1 MSGADSLV
9 GETIS
14 HYRIIEKLGGGGMGV
29 VYKAEDTRLHRFVA
43 LKFLPDDVASN
54 PQALA
59 RFRHEAQA
67 ASALNHPGICT
78 IYDIGEQDGRS
89 FIAMEFIDGETLRSH
104 IHGKALTLE
113 EILKL
118 GIQIAEALDAAHTGG
133 IIHRDVKPANIF
145 VTKRG
150 QAKVLDFGLAKLV
163 PKGLASSNADFG
175 GESPD
180 FNSMVGIISGTPSYM
195 SPEQIRGDD
204 LDPRTDIFSL
214 GLVLYEMATGRK
226 AFGVGTGGTIIE
238 AVLTRPPVSPR
249 SINLDIPPILETII
263 DKALHKDRGQRF
275 QSAADMHADLQRL
288 KRDTESVQAGT
299 AESVRYQHA
308 SEVRADL
315 KRLKRD
321 TTSGKTATVDAVA
334 PVASGKFR
342 WLGVLAAG
350 IVILAI
356 AATFVWLRLPQ
367 TPPRVLATT
376 QLTKDG
382 VPKYGVLT
390 DGSRLYIGESKG
402 PSQFLV
408 QAAVTG
414 GETSLIPTP
423 FPAVW
428 LLDISPD
435 HSQLLVENMH
445 GFEAAEFWALPLPS
459 GPPRRIA
466 DVTGDDGKWSPDGRK
481 LVFAKGDTVYIAKAD
496 GTDAHEL
503 SIGITKG
510 NGAAYFRFS
519 PDSTRI
525 RFTFENER
533 EQSLSIWE
541 VRADGTNLHPLLPG
555 LKNRPSECCG
565 TWSPDGR
572 YFLFLI
578 NDNPLLEG
586 GNIWAL
592 QESNSAFRKYSS
604 RLFQLTA
611 GPTLFGA
618 MTWSPDGKKVFA
630 RGLQNRGELIRYD
643 RQRRA
648 FVPFLSGI
656 WATDLRFSRDGQW
669 VAYVSYPEGTLWR
682 SRVDGSDRLQL
693 TNSPVFAAQP
703 RWSPDGTQIAFMNI
717 QAGRPW
723 KIWIISAQGGAA
735 QEMLAENLPQV
746 DPGWSPDGKQM
757 VFSRWI
763 TNEQSIQLLDLDSK
777 KMSIIPGSQGL
788 YSPRWS
794 PDGRYIAALTT
805 VQTKIVIFD
814 FKSQTWSDW
823 VSGHRF
829 AYPTWS
835 PDGKYLFFETWVTD
849 TPGYYRVQLGQ
860 TRGELL
866 VDLKDLHQFS
876 TGSLGV
882 WSGMT
887 PDGSPLFVRDTST
900 DEIYALDLELP

>member
-1 MSGADSLV
+1 MLGTDSLI
-9 GETIS
+9 GQTIS

-118 GIQIAEALDAAHTGG
+118 GIQIAEALDAAHAGG

-163 PKGLASSNADFG
+163 PKGLASNADFG

-308 SEVRADL
+308 SEMRADL

-402 PSQFLV
+402 LA

-423 FPAVW
+423 FPAVF
-428 LLDISPD
+428 LQDISPD

-445 GFEAAEFWALPLPS
+445 GFEAHEFWALPLPS
-459 GPPRRIA
+459 GPPHRIA
-466 DVTGDDGKWSPDGRK
+466 DVTGYEGKWSPDGRQ
-481 LVFAKGDTVYIAKAD
+481 LVFAKGNRVYIAKAD
-496 GTDAHEL
+496 GTDAHEVFTGPSVANL
-503 SIGITKG
+503 RASG
-510 NGAAYFRFS
+510 FQFS
-519 PDSTRI
+519 PDSTCI
-525 RFTFENER
+525 RFTFLNEGGER
-533 EQSLSIWE
+533 SLSIWE

-555 LKNRPSECCG
+555 LKNRASECCG
-565 TWSPDGR
+565 IWSSDGR

-578 NDNPLLEG
+578 NDSPLLGG

-592 QESNSAFRKYSS
+592 RESHSAFRKYSS

-618 MTWSPDGKKVFA
+618 MTWSPDGKKLFA
-630 RGLQNRGELIRYD
+630 QGLQNRGELIRYD
-643 RQRRA
+643 AQRRA

-656 WATDLRFSRDGQW
+656 WASDLRFSLDGQW

-703 RWSPDGTQIAFMNI
+703 RWSPDGTQIAFMDI

-735 QEMLAENLPQV
+735 QEMLAENLPQL

-757 VFSRWI
+757 VFSRSI
-763 TNEQSIQLLDLDSK
+763 TNEQNIQLLDLDSK

-835 PDGKYLFFETWVTD
+835 PDGKYLFFETWLTD
-849 TPGYYRVQLGQ
+849 TPGYYRVKLGQ

-866 VDLKDLHQFS
+866 VDLKDLHQFF
-876 TGSLGV
+876 TEDLGV
-882 WSGMT
+882 WSGIT
-887 PDGSPLFVRDTST
+887 SDGSPLFVRDTST

>member
-1 MSGADSLV
+1 MLGTDSLI
-9 GETIS
+9 GQTIS

-29 VYKAEDTRLHRFVA
+29 VYKAEDTKLHRFVA
-43 LKFLPDDVASN
+43 LKFLPDGFAPDS
-54 PQALA
+54 QALS
-59 RFRHEAQA
+59 RFEREAQA
-67 ASALNHPGICT
+67 ASALNHHNICT
-78 IYDIGEQDGRS
+78 IYEIGEHGGQP
-89 FIAMEFIDGETLRSH
+89 FIAMEFLDGKTLKHLIDGRS
-104 IHGKALTLE
+104 LPQEQVLE
-113 EILKL
+113 L
-118 GIQIAEALDAAHTGG
+118 GIEIADALEAAHTEG
-133 IIHRDVKPANIF
+133 IVHRDIKPANIF
-145 VTKRG
+145 ITKRG
-150 QAKVLDFGLAKLV
+150 HAKILDFGLAKLAPAGAAMNLSAMPTV
-163 PKGLASSNADFG
+163 SEVEQLTRP
-175 GESPD
+175 
-180 FNSMVGIISGTPSYM
+180 GTAIGTISYM
-195 SPEQIRGDD
+195 SPEQVRGEE
-204 LDPRTDIFSL
+204 LDARTDLFSF
-214 GLVLYEMATGRK
+214 GVVLYEMVTGVLPFRGETS
-226 AFGVGTGGTIIE
+226 GVIAE
-238 AVLTRPPVSPR
+238 AILNRTPVSPVR
-249 SINLDIPPILETII
+249 LNPDHPAKLELVIN
-263 DKALHKDRGQRF
+263 KALDKDRKLRY
-275 QSAADMHADLQRL
+275 QSAADIR
-288 KRDTESVQAGT
+288 T
-299 AESVRYQHA
+299 
-308 SEVRADL
+308 DL

-342 WLGVLAAG
+342 WLGVLATG

-356 AATFVWLRLPQ
+356 AATFVWLRLLQ

-402 PSQFLV
+402 PSQFLA

-423 FPAVW
+423 FPAVG

-445 GFEAAEFWALPLPS
+445 GFENHEFWALPLPS
-459 GPPRRIA
+459 GPPHRIA
-466 DVTGDDGKWSPDGRK
+466 DVTGHAGKWSPDGRQ
-481 LVFAKGDTVYIAKAD
+481 LVFAKGNKVYIAKAD
-496 GTDAHEL
+496 GTDAHEVFTGPSVANL
-503 SIGITKG
+503 VADG
-510 NGAAYFRFS
+510 FQFS
-519 PDSTRI
+519 PDSTCI
-525 RFTFENER
+525 RFTFLNAGGER
-533 EQSLSIWE
+533 SLSIWE

-555 LKNRPSECCG
+555 LKNRASECCG
-565 TWSPDGR
+565 VWSSDGR

-578 NDNPLLEG
+578 NDNPLLDG

-592 QESNSAFRKYSS
+592 RESHGAFRKYSS

-611 GPTLFGA
+611 GPMLFGA
-618 MTWSPDGKKVFA
+618 MTWSPDGKKLFA
-630 RGLQNRGELIRYD
+630 QGLQNRGELIRYD
-643 RQRRA
+643 AQRRA

-693 TNSPVFAAQP
+693 TNPPVFAAGP
-703 RWSPDGTQIAFMNI
+703 RWSPDGKQIAFMDI

-735 QEMLAENLPQV
+735 QEMLAENLPQL

-757 VFSRWI
+757 VFSRSI

-823 VSGHRF
+823 VSENRF
-829 AYPTWS
+829 AYPEWS

-860 TRGELL
+860 TLGEFL

-876 TGSLGV
+876 TGDLGV
-882 WSGMT
+882 WSGIT

>member
-1 MSGADSLV
+1 MPGTGSLI
-9 GETIS
+9 GQTLS

-29 VYKAEDTRLHRFVA
+29 VYKAEDTRLHRNVA
-43 LKFLPDDVASN
+43 LKFLPDSVAKDRHS
-54 PQALA
+54 LV
-59 RFRHEAQA
+59 RFQREAQA
-67 ASALNHPGICT
+67 ASALNHPNICT
-78 IYDIGEQDGRS
+78 VYDVGEAEGKA
-89 FIAMEFIDGETLRSH
+89 FIAMESLDGVTLKHLINGQPMESERLLDLA
-104 IHGKALTLE
+104 IEVAD
-113 EILKL
+113 
-118 GIQIAEALDAAHTGG
+118 ALDAAHSEG
-133 IIHRDVKPANIF
+133 IIHRDIKPANIF
-145 VTKRG
+145 VTKKG
-150 QAKVLDFGLAKLV
+150 HAKILDFGLAKV
-163 PKGLASSNADFG
+163 SAGRNPID
-175 GESPD
+175 GEGATVTLPAMGVVDPEHLTSPG
-180 FNSMVGIISGTPSYM
+180 STLGTVAYM
-195 SPEQIRGDD
+195 SPEQVLGKT
-204 LDPRTDIFSL
+204 LDVRTDLFSF
-214 GLVLYEMATGRK
+214 GTVLYEMATGSLP
-226 AFGVGTGGTIIE
+226 FTGESTGVVFEAILHREAREPVRLNTG
-238 AVLTRPPVSPR
+238 VSAELQR
-249 SINLDIPPILETII
+249 II
-263 DKALHKDRGQRF
+263 DKAMEKDR
-275 QSAADMHADLQRL
+275 DL
-288 KRDTESVQAGT
+288 
-299 AESVRYQHA
+299 RYQHA
-308 SEVRADL
+308 SEIRADL

-321 TTSGKTATVDAVA
+321 TTSGKTTTVDAVA
-334 PVASGKFR
+334 PIASRKLR
-342 WLGVLAAG
+342 WLGELAAG

-402 PSQFLV
+402 PSQFLA

-414 GETSLIPTP
+414 GETSPIPTP
-423 FPAVW
+423 FPAVR
-428 LLDISPD
+428 LLDISHD

-466 DVTGDDGKWSPDGRK
+466 DVTGGAGTWSLDGRQ
-481 LVFAKGDTVYIAKAD
+481 LVFVRGENVYLAKAD

-503 SIGITKG
+503 FTGPTG
-510 NGAAYFRFS
+510 ANGAASGFRFS
-519 PDSTRI
+519 PDSIRI
-525 RFTFENER
+525 RFTFRNER
-533 EQSLSIWE
+533 EQLHSIWE

-611 GPTLFGA
+611 GPMLFGA
-618 MTWSPDGKKVFA
+618 MTWSPDGKKLFA
-630 RGLQNRGELIRYD
+630 QGLQNRGELVRYD
-643 RQRRA
+643 AQRRA

-693 TNSPVFAAQP
+693 TNPPVFAALP
-703 RWSPDGTQIAFMNI
+703 RWSPDGTQIAFMDM

-723 KIWIISAQGGAA
+723 KIWLISAQGGAA

-757 VFSRWI
+757 VFGRYI

-835 PDGKYLFFETWVTD
+835 RDGKYLYFETWVTD

-860 TRGELL
+860 TRGELV

-876 TGSLGV
+876 TDSLGV
-882 WSGMT
+882 WSGIT